1 MKITDVK
8 IDSMN
13 FIRNAQRD
21 DDDEPKEGDHF
32 NVWFVGTLE
41 NGQLC
46 HWGSEIRNLDEDME
60 LKTIVAGFL
69 SSVLNHLCP
78 NREE

>member
-8 IDSMN
+8 IDSMS
-13 FIRNAQRD
+13 FVRNSATVD
-21 DDDEPKEGDHF
+21 DGEARADQLV
-32 NVWFVGTLE
+32 VWFVGTFE
-41 NGQLC
+41 NGTKC
-46 HWGSEIRNLDEDME
+46 HWGSELRSLDEDME
-60 LKTIVAGFL
+60 LKTIVSGFL